1 MNYAKVIGTVIATQK
16 VKELEGSTLK
26 LIQYCDSKRETSGDP
41 VVAYDPIGTRL
52 GDFVLVVSKREASL
66 AVPGVALANNYPLDA
81 AITGIVD
88 DIG

>member
-26 LIQYCDSKRETSGDP
+26 LIQICDSQRETFGDP
-41 VVAYDPIGTRL
+41 IVAYDPIGTRL
-52 GDFVLVVSKREASL
+52 GDLVLVVTKREASL

-88 DIG
+88 DIS

>member
-1 MNYAKVIGTVIATQK
+1 MNYAKIIGTVIATRK

-26 LIQYCDSKRETSGDP
+26 LVQFCDSNCETSGDP
-41 VVAYDPIGTRL
+41 FVAYDPIGTRL
-52 GDFVLVVSKREASL
+52 GDLVLLVTKREASL